1 MALCGWASIDERGK
15 GRGGKVGDQTGREVK
30 TGQWYNF
37 GQKYVIRYKDE
48 KMAKKHASCL
58 KKICNGN
65 LCGYDMD
72 NRGSLYSELKK
83 VRFIV
88 DDLKVKCETDC
99 SALQCTMA
107 ICAGAKN
114 IQLWASGSMKDG
126 FDGKSGFGHNSDFII
141 LTDKKYLTSGDYL
154 LPGDI
159 SVAPGHHV
167 IGSIEA
173 GSKSKNETRG
183 KAHNSST
190 GKTNTSSQSI
200 YYKKYSGP
208 SVSIVEALKAIG
220 VKDTSF
226 SHRKKIA
233 KANGI
238 VNYEGTESQNNKLV
252 GLLKKGKLKKA

>member
-37 GQKYVIRYKDE
+37 GQKYVIRYKDA
-48 KMAKKHASCL
+48 KMAKKHAEAL
-58 KKICNGN
+58 KKLCNGN
-65 LCGYDMD
+65 LVGYDM
-72 NRGSLYSELKK
+72 NQRCSLYSELKK
-83 VRFIV
+83 VHLDV
-88 DDLKVKCETDC
+88 DKLKVKCETDC
-99 SALQCTMA
+99 SALQCTCA
-107 ICAGAKN
+107 ILAGAIN
-114 IQLWASGSMKDG
+114 IQMWATGSMLDG

-183 KAHNSST
+183 KAHNSSA
-190 GKTNTSSQSI
+190 KETNNKSQSI
-200 YYKKYSGP
+200 YYKKCS
-208 SVSIVEALKAIG
+208 SSSKSIVEALTDIG

>member
-37 GQKYVIRYKDE
+37 GQKYVIRYKDA
-48 KMAKKHASCL
+48 KMAKKHAEAL
-58 KKICNGN
+58 KKLCNGN
-65 LCGYDMD
+65 LVGYDMD

-126 FDGKSGFGHNSDFII
+126 FDGKCKQCKSNYYANNREKRLGYQNNYAHENGIAINYKDSGYS
-141 LTDKKYLTSGDYL
+141 
-154 LPGDI
+154 
-159 SVAPGHHV
+159 
-167 IGSIEA
+167 
-173 GSKSKNETRG
+173 
-183 KAHNSST
+183 
-190 GKTNTSSQSI
+190 NT
-200 YYKKYSGP
+200 KYSN
-208 SVSIVEALKAIG
+208 
-220 VKDTSF
+220 T
-226 SHRKKIA
+226 KK
-233 KANGI
+233 
-238 VNYEGTESQNNKLV
+238 
-252 GLLKKGKLKKA
+252 